1 MRPSAGTGRPALMM
15 VGQDIGQRG
24 AADMPRME
32 NAKGEALYYNVVEKN
47 GKIQYVLKGIGSTLI
62 LGRDKQKKKSR
73 IFTQE
78 AQVEQYLR
86 RHGFETTY

>member
-1 MRPSAGTGRPALMM
+1 
-15 VGQDIGQRG
+15 
-24 AADMPRME
+24 MPRME

-47 GKIQYVLKGIGSTLI
+47 GKVQYVLKGIGSTLI

-78 AQVEQYLR
+78 AQVEHYLR
-86 RHGFETTY
+86 RHGFETAY